1 MSEIDLNELFATF
14 VAESTEDIA
23 SLEAGLLALEETP
36 DDRDQPIELQ
46 RHAHTLKGNAA
57 CMGLHAITEFAHLYE
72 DVLERIARGE
82 CRVDN
87 ELVTLMLG
95 GVDTFRRLV
104 EELDNGTLRDADRA
118 LMRNLRAAA
127 TASSSASKTQQS
139 ESITNADAAQRAPRA
154 PSVRV
159 AAEKL
164 NRMLDLTG
172 EIAIARGR
180 VHEMISRLGDG
191 ELSELERQASML
203 QLELQELIMRVR
215 MVPVGPLFR
224 QYARTVRDISV
235 AQGKIA
241 RLVTIGDETEVDTT
255 IVESLRDPL
264 MHMVRNAV
272 DHGLETP
279 AERVA
284 NGKPAAG
291 TITLEAKHD
300 AESVVI
306 RVSDDGAG
314 LDREAIRARAHSSG
328 SSDSEIFDLIFSPG
342 FSTSS
347 VLTEVSGRGVGMD
360 VVRRAVESL
369 RGTIS
374 IDSKPAC
381 GTAFTIR
388 LPLTLAV
395 IEGFGVSVGDERYVV
410 PIDHVVECLQ
420 MPDGANDHETGVLL
434 LRDEVLPFV
443 RLRQHFGTP
452 GSYTGRENVLVVQHG
467 GAKAGLAVDELHGSS
482 QTVIKPL
489 GDYFGSVPGVAG
501 SSIRG
506 DGRVV
511 LILDVPALLHNVVD
525 LHHDGVPT

>member
-1 MSEIDLNELFATF
+1 
-14 VAESTEDIA
+14 
-23 SLEAGLLALEETP
+23 
-36 DDRDQPIELQ
+36 
-46 RHAHTLKGNAA
+46 
-57 CMGLHAITEFAHLYE
+57 
-72 DVLERIARGE
+72 
-82 CRVDN
+82 
-87 ELVTLMLG
+87 
-95 GVDTFRRLV
+95 
-104 EELDNGTLRDADRA
+104 
-118 LMRNLRAAA
+118 
-127 TASSSASKTQQS
+127 
-139 ESITNADAAQRAPRA
+139 
-154 PSVRV
+154 
-159 AAEKL
+159 
-164 NRMLDLTG
+164 
-172 EIAIARGR
+172 
-180 VHEMISRLGDG
+180 
-191 ELSELERQASML
+191 
-203 QLELQELIMRVR
+203 
-215 MVPVGPLFR
+215 
-224 QYARTVRDISV
+224 
-235 AQGKIA
+235 
-241 RLVTIGDETEVDTT
+241 
-255 IVESLRDPL
+255 

-314 LDREAIRARAHSSG
+314 LDREAIRARARATG
-328 SSDSEIFDLIFSPG
+328 ASDAELADLIFSPG
-342 FSTSS
+342 FTTSA

-374 IDSKPAC
+374 IDSQPGQ

-410 PIDHVVECLQ
+410 PIDHVVECVQ
-420 MPDGANDHETGVLL
+420 MPAGTAHDEAGVLL
-434 LRDEVLPFV
+434 LRGEVLPFV
-443 RLRQHFGTP
+443 RLRRHFRTP
-452 GSYTGRENVLVVQHG
+452 GSFSGRENVLVVQHG

-525 LHHDGVPT
+525 LHRDGVPA

>member
-14 VAESTEDIA
+14 TGESADDIA
-23 SLEAGLLALEETP
+23 SLEAGLLALEESP
-36 DDRDQPIELQ
+36 DDRELPLELQ

-57 CMGLHAITEFAHLYE
+57 CIGLHAITEFAHVYE
-72 DVLERIARGE
+72 DVIEGIARGE
-82 CRVDN
+82 RSVDN

-95 GVDTFRRLV
+95 GIDTFRRLV
-104 EELDNGTLRDADRA
+104 EELDNGTLRDADRD
-118 LMRNLRAAA
+118 LMRKLRGAAA
-127 TASSSASKTQQS
+127 VSSSISTTERAVG
-139 ESITNADAAQRAPRA
+139 IAIADAMQRAPRA
-154 PSVRV
+154 QSVRV
-159 AAEKL
+159 AAAKL

-180 VHEMISRLGDG
+180 VHDMVTRLGDG
-191 ELSELERQASML
+191 ELAELERQANLL
-203 QLELQELIMRVR
+203 QLELQELVMRVR
-215 MVPVGPLFR
+215 MVPAGPLFR
-224 QYARTVRDISV
+224 QYARTIRDVSV

-241 RLVTIGDETEVDTT
+241 RLVTIGDDTEIDTT
-255 IVESLRDPL
+255 IVESLRDSL

-284 NGKPAAG
+284 KGKPAAG

-306 RVSDDGAG
+306 RISDDGAG
-314 LDREAIRARAHSSG
+314 LDREAIRARARSNG
-328 SSDSEIFDLIFSPG
+328 TSDSEVFDLISSPG
-342 FSTSS
+342 FSTSP

-374 IDSKPAC
+374 LESKPQH
-381 GTAFTIR
+381 GTTFTIR

-410 PIDHVVECLQ
+410 PIDHVVECVQ
-420 MPDGANDHETGVLL
+420 MPAGTKHDETGVLL

-443 RLRQHFGTP
+443 RLRRHFRTP
-452 GSYTGRENVLVVQHG
+452 GSYNGRENVLIVRHG
-467 GAKAGLAVDELHGSS
+467 DAKAGLAVDELHGSS

-501 SSIRG
+501 SSVRG

-511 LILDVPALLHNVVD
+511 LILDVPALLHNVVGN
-525 LHHDGVPT
+525 HRDGATA